1 MKKLIAVLA
10 YTMPLVFA
18 PTLYAQDSTT
28 DTTTTDP
35 AADSNGA
42 ASSTENGT
50 SASDI
55 PSTGQG
61 TGGTTGEGSAGDA
74 ATDTAPADDTA
85 PAAPPADTPPG
96 AMPGAAAPGAEGP
109 PPMGDESAATEEPA
123 QAISGVSIKKS
134 IMGKSV
140 YNEGDEKIGD
150 VSDVVLSSEGQAA
163 YFIVGAGGFLG
174 MGEHSVAIPY
184 DEIQQSGDKMIL
196 PGYTKDQLKA
206 LPKVEVAE

>member
-1 MKKLIAVLA
+1 MRKLIAAVA
-10 YTMPLVFA
+10 YTMPLIFA
-18 PTLYAQDSTT
+18 PTLYAQNSTT
-28 DTTTTDP
+28 DTTTDP
-35 AADSNGA
+35 AAAGSGGA

-61 TGGTTGEGSAGDA
+61 TGGTTGEG
-74 ATDTAPADDTA
+74 ATGGTGADTA
-85 PAAPPADTPPG
+85 PADTPPG
-96 AMPGAAAPGAEGP
+96 AMPGAAAPGAEGQ
-109 PPMGDESAATEEPA
+109 PPMGAESAATDQPA
-123 QAISGVSIKKS
+123 QAISGVSVKKS

-150 VSDVVLSSEGQAA
+150 ISDVVLSSEGQAA

-184 DEIQQSGDKMIL
+184 DEIQQSGDKMVL